1 MDKPTYTSPAPVATA
16 RRLTRA
22 VTTSG
27 SGCVTVLFAT
37 LGIVIGI
44 ASIMAGGHLIGLILA
59 AILIA
64 IGIMTEPKQQFQSYC
79 SACGN
84 DVAATSRLC
93 PHCHHQLRAAQSSRS
108 AWRPILWAILITSLA
123 IAAFFLWINFRS

>member
-16 RRLTRA
+16 QRLTRT

-27 SGCVTVLFAT
+27 SGCVAVLFAL

-44 ASIMAGGHLIGLILA
+44 FSIMAGGNLIGLILA
-59 AILIA
+59 ALL
-64 IGIMTEPKQQFQSYC
+64 IGIAALTEPKQQFQSYC

-93 PHCHHQLRAAQSSRS
+93 PHCHHQLRAAKTPRS
-108 AWRPILWAILITSLA
+108 AWRPILWAIFITSMAL
-123 IAAFFLWINFRS
+123 AAFFLWTHFR

>member
-16 RRLTRA
+16 QRLTRT

-64 IGIMTEPKQQFQSYC
+64 IGVMTEPKQPVQSYC

-93 PHCHHQLRAAQSSRS
+93 PHCHHQLRSAKPPRS
-108 AWRPILWAILITSLA
+108 AWRPILWATFITSMAL
-123 IAAFFLWINFRS
+123 AAFFLWTHLR

>member
-1 MDKPTYTSPAPVATA
+1 MQPTYTSPAPVTTA
-16 RRLTRA
+16 KRLTRT

-27 SGCVTVLFAT
+27 SGCVTVIFAS

-44 ASIMAGGHLIGLILA
+44 ASIMSGGNLIGLILA

-64 IGIMTEPKQQFQSYC
+64 IGVMTEPKQLFQSYC

-93 PHCHHQLRAAQSSRS
+93 PHCHHQLLAAKAPRS
-108 AWRPILWAILITSLA
+108 AWRPILWAIFITSMAL
-123 IAAFFLWINFRS
+123 AAFFLWTCFR

>member
-16 RRLTRA
+16 QRLTRT

-27 SGCVTVLFAT
+27 SGCVAVLFAT

-44 ASIMAGGHLIGLILA
+44 FSIMAGGHLIGLILA

-64 IGIMTEPKQQFQSYC
+64 IGVMTEPKQQFQSYC

-93 PHCHHQLRAAQSSRS
+93 PHCHHQLRSAKPPRS
-108 AWRPILWAILITSLA
+108 AWRPILLGTLIF
-123 IAAFFLWINFRS
+123 AALIGLFFLWLSLR